1 MDFKE
6 FKETAVKSGVGVILG
21 AIFPGNTK
29 YSIVTAL
36 PSIPSIAGSRNT
48 IDYSTTSNLA
58 ISKIPAKKT
67 TNEVEIPFPYTLDT
81 DRIMKELADQDV
93 QYAIIDLETGL
104 GWKFIANLSY
114 RLNDVSP
121 DNALEGTMQLT
132 VSHVE
137 DTASRDML
145 SVYMDT
151 ATFESPI
158 PRRITLSLANDAS
171 GKKISITTDP
181 SGATVS
187 ATSDTSATVTASYAS
202 GALTITPKAVGTAY
216 VSVKIAS
223 STTYAG
229 NQRDIYVVV
238 EA

>member
-1 MDFKE
+1 
-6 FKETAVKSGVGVILG
+6 
-21 AIFPGNTK
+21 
-29 YSIVTAL
+29 
-36 PSIPSIAGSRNT
+36 
-48 IDYSTTSNLA
+48 
-58 ISKIPAKKT
+58 
-67 TNEVEIPFPYTLDT
+67 
-81 DRIMKELADQDV
+81 
-93 QYAIIDLETGL
+93 
-104 GWKFIANLSY
+104 
-114 RLNDVSP
+114 
-121 DNALEGTMQLT
+121 MQLT
-132 VSHVE
+132 LSHVE

-171 GKKISITTDP
+171 GKNISITTDP
-181 SGATVS
+181 TG
-187 ATSDTSATVTASYAS
+187 ATVTADSDTIATATAKYAS